1 MEDKRKECKG
11 GREEKEGELKKKA
24 RKNESGSR
32 RENEREHNWNFH
44 SNTLNNLF
52 QDIPRKL

>member
-32 RENEREHNWNFH
+32 REDEREHN
-44 SNTLNNLF
+44 
-52 QDIPRKL
+52 